1 MTKKLVKFHR
11 FLFYLLV
18 LLLPTQLG
26 KHFWPEWSMVSGI
39 RIDYLSPTIYLTDLL
54 VVGIIIS
61 WVGSHAL
68 NFQFSNPNF
77 QSIFKPQFSK
87 KNAKKLFLVF
97 SFFLVNIFFAQNKAV
112 AVLKSLKITELILL
126 AFYVKH
132 ELCNIRHPEFISG
145 SSTKKIPKR
154 VRNDSWCASLFKNNL
169 TIQPYNHL
177 TILLSF
183 TIIYSSLIAWGQF
196 INQASIGGLF
206 WWLGER
212 NFTSSTPGIAQVIL
226 NGRLFLRPHATF
238 SHPNVLGGYIAV
250 ILPLLIFNSQ
260 FSIFN
265 QAPIFNFQLRLKNIL
280 RILAVVLGMV
290 TLFITYSRSGW
301 VVGGMGI
308 AAVFFLSY
316 KNKKT
321 SNKKKT
327 VVLFAMLLCCYV
339 AMLLCFGGQRLG
351 QLKFSS
357 ESFQL
362 RQELNSTALTMIK
375 KYPLFGIGLNNFIPS
390 LSRFQKGLSFKELQ
404 PVHNIYLLIGAE
416 TGLVGLGV
424 FLWLIYLSYR
434 KLLYGYMVIWF
445 RKKKDL
451 TIQPFSHLAI
461 SLTAILLLGL
471 FDHYFFT
478 LQQTQ
483 LLFVIVLGVVFG

>member
-1 MTKKLVKFHR
+1 
-11 FLFYLLV
+11 
-18 LLLPTQLG
+18 
-26 KHFWPEWSMVSGI
+26 
-39 RIDYLSPTIYLTDLL
+39 
-54 VVGIIIS
+54 
-61 WVGSHAL
+61 
-68 NFQFSNPNF
+68 
-77 QSIFKPQFSK
+77 
-87 KNAKKLFLVF
+87 
-97 SFFLVNIFFAQNKAV
+97 
-112 AVLKSLKITELILL
+112 
-126 AFYVKH
+126 
-132 ELCNIRHPEFISG
+132 
-145 SSTKKIPKR
+145 
-154 VRNDSWCASLFKNNL
+154 
-169 TIQPYNHL
+169 
-177 TILLSF
+177 
-183 TIIYSSLIAWGQF
+183 
-196 INQASIGGLF
+196 
-206 WWLGER
+206 
-212 NFTSSTPGIAQVIL
+212 
-226 NGRLFLRPHATF
+226 
-238 SHPNVLGGYIAV
+238 
-250 ILPLLIFNSQ
+250 
-260 FSIFN
+260 
-265 QAPIFNFQLRLKNIL
+265 
-280 RILAVVLGMV
+280 
-290 TLFITYSRSGW
+290 
-301 VVGGMGI
+301 MGI

-483 LLFVIVLGVVFG
+483 LLFVIVLGMVFG